1 MGFSREE
8 YWSGLPF
15 SSPGHL
21 PDPGIKDGLQGYK
34 QILYHLSYK
43 EVLKESIFEGFSGTS
58 WSVQLLSHVSL
69 FLTPQTAARQASL
82 SITNF
87 QSLLKLTSIK
97 SVMPSILMAESEEE
111 LKSLL
116 MKVKDESEKVG

>member
-21 PDPGIKDGLQGYK
+21 LDPGIKDGLQGYK

-58 WSVQLLSHVSL
+58 WSVQLLSHVRL
-69 FLTPQTAARQASL
+69 FVTLWTAAHQAPQSMGFSRQ
-82 SITNF
+82 
-87 QSLLKLTSIK
+87 
-97 SVMPSILMAESEEE
+97 EC
-111 LKSLL
+111 
-116 MKVKDESEKVG
+116 